1 MFKFGKKKKTG
12 VEFFLSVQ
20 DLLIERIKEDTA
32 TWQSAL
38 KFAEDKYGHNDKAFD
53 FINAFA
59 FYRLSFLDIALL
71 LKNFLTSKTDLEKK
85 IYAKMLVLNLYE
97 FIEDIP
103 QIFGRDFMNALPD
116 VVNNELLDEL
126 KNIKKAIQNIKTE
139 SHTYLKEIRN
149 TVVGHK
155 DHNTFIQVEV
165 LDKID
170 FDKIEKYCMSIYLL
184 YLSLNTF
191 EKNIRKTIKSKINGS

>member
-12 VEFFLSVQ
+12 VDLFLSVQ
-20 DLLIERIKEDTA
+20 DLLIERIKEDTT

-38 KFAEDKYGHNDKAFD
+38 KFAEEKYGHNDKAFN
-53 FINAFA
+53 FINSFA

-71 LKNFLTSKTDLEKK
+71 LKNFLTSKADLEKK

-97 FIEDIP
+97 FTEDIP
-103 QIFGRDFMNALPD
+103 QIFGKDFKDALSILN
-116 VVNNELLDEL
+116 NNELLDEL
-126 KNIKKAIQNIKTE
+126 KNIKKTIQKIKSE

-170 FDKIEKYCMSIYLL
+170 FDKVERYCMTIYVL
-184 YLSLNTF
+184 YLSLDTF
-191 EKNIRKTIKSKINGS
+191 EKRIREITKSKINGS

>member
-1 MFKFGKKKKTG
+1 MFKFCKKEKTG
-12 VEFFLSVQ
+12 IDFFLLGQ
-20 DLLIERIKEDTA
+20 NLLIERINEDTA
-32 TWQSAL
+32 TWQNAL
-38 KFAEDKYGHNDKAFD
+38 KFVEEKYGHNDKAFD

-71 LKNFLTSKTDLEKK
+71 FKNFLTTKADLEKK

-97 FIEDIP
+97 FLEDIP
-103 QIFGRDFMNALPD
+103 QIFGKDFKDSLSILN
-116 VVNNELLDEL
+116 NNELLDEFR
-126 KNIKKAIQNIKTE
+126 NIKIDIQKIKSE

-155 DHNTFIQVEV
+155 DHNTFIQVAV

-170 FDKIEKYCMSIYLL
+170 FNEIETYCLTIYNL
-184 YLSLNTF
+184 YLSLDTL
-191 EKNIRKTIKSKINGS
+191 EKKIRKITISKINGN